1 MKKQILSILLA
12 LGLVFS
18 LAACQDKE
26 VKKDDK
32 QALED
37 KKEDQSKEASQSDLT
52 DDEKEVIYKDA
63 LEYESENK
71 LFAAQRELNKIKG
84 YKDVDEKLI
93 QITYDYANDL
103 MRTRNYEKAVKE
115 FNKIEDF
122 EDSKD
127 KIIEAKYEHVKKY
140 PYKANYTTEEFVKEL
155 LELDY
160 KDIKDLSEKLK

>member
-1 MKKQILSILLA
+1 M
-12 LGLVFS
+12 
-18 LAACQDKE
+18 
-26 VKKDDK
+26 
-32 QALED
+32 
-37 KKEDQSKEASQSDLT
+37 
-52 DDEKEVIYKDA
+52 
-63 LEYESENK
+63 EYESENK

-93 QITYDYANDL
+93 QVTYDYANDL

-160 KDIKDLSEKLK
+160 KDIKDLSENLK